1 MWKLKYN
8 RGNSKQ
14 DKKITLRIEGNI
26 CKLSNWKGLM
36 SKYTNSSCSSI
47 SNNKHPNHKTCGRH
61 KCLLFSE
68 EDIHVA
74 KRHMKKCS
82 TSLVTRKMQNKTPM
96 RYHFIL
102 VRMTIIKKKK
112 TYKL

>member
-1 MWKLKYN
+1 
-8 RGNSKQ
+8 
-14 DKKITLRIEGNI
+14 
-26 CKLSNWKGLM
+26 M

-102 VRMTIIKKKK
+102 VIMTIIKKKK
-112 TYKL
+112 KIQTIRAGDELEIMEPSYIAV